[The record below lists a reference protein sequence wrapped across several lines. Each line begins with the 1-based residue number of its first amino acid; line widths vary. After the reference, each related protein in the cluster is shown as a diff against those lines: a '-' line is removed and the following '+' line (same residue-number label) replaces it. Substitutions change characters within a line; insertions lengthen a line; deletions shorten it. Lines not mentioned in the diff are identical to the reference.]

1 VLDEKTDEI
10 YLILAFLQIPSGHHQ
25 VANDLKDEILQI
37 HSQIRCDKVDIL
49 AYSYGKIEP
58 LVSKI
63 YLKWI
68 QAFPRI
74 YNSIYQNS
82 L

>member
-1 VLDEKTDEI
+1 MKKLTKS
-10 YLILAFLQIPSGHHQ
+10 ILFLLFCKSHQ